1 MLIQWHGTADG
12 REQRPTKCRI
22 TLVPPAAAAARRGA
36 ADGTHLASDVH
47 RRAQGAPEEV
57 AVEDL
62 TETVYFDS
70 HFGWH
75 LRPVAH
81 LWYCE
86 DRAGMASSAASVP
99 AALGD
104 DPQATAAAEELLRA
118 MESYQPIVPDAV
130 TQYYLGLSGYQC
142 NDPRVTRLAS
152 LAAHK
157 FVADLTNDALRICK
171 QNKQKG
177 RLTLTTED
185 LIQSAREYGIYIRKP
200 MYFAGT

>member
-1 MLIQWHGTADG
+1 MQRAAGGGCQNHAAARSQHPGADSRRLLSSAEGRLRTADRSEHCWGGHRKRRMLIQWHGTADG

-81 LWYCE
+81 LWFTVKTAPAWRQAP
-86 DRAGMASSAASVP
+86 RACPRPSATTRRRPLRRRSCYVP
-99 AALGD
+99 WSRTS
-104 DPQATAAAEELLRA
+104 Q
-118 MESYQPIVPDAV
+118 
-130 TQYYLGLSGYQC
+130 
-142 NDPRVTRLAS
+142 
-152 LAAHK
+152 
-157 FVADLTNDALRICK
+157 
-171 QNKQKG
+171 
-177 RLTLTTED
+177 
-185 LIQSAREYGIYIRKP
+185 
-200 MYFAGT
+200 